1 MSHLF
6 SDPKFWLLISFI
18 VFVILMIKPFKSMM
32 IGGLDSK
39 IEEIKQNIDKSL
51 ESFTE
56 AEERLKDAE
65 KRTLDLSNK
74 VDEIISNAKSQAESI
89 SKNIIDKTRQT
100 VNSKEKN
107 SIDRI
112 KQIELSAIQSIKSQ
126 ASIELNTIIKNY
138 FSNLSDVNRNK
149 ILDNSVIDLKSV
161 NWSHKTSLYP
171 DRKYLN
177 QFGNNILST
186 PFILEQSHDY
196 GIEKVREIENPLI
209 VGVSY
214 KIIF

>member
-1 MSHLF
+1 MSYLF

-56 AEERLKDAE
+56 AEEKLKDAE

-89 SKNIIDKTRQT
+89 SKNIIDKTSQT
-100 VNSKEKN
+100 VKSKEKN

-161 NWSHKTSLYP
+161 N
-171 DRKYLN
+171 
-177 QFGNNILST
+177 
-186 PFILEQSHDY
+186 
-196 GIEKVREIENPLI
+196 
-209 VGVSY
+209 
-214 KIIF
+214 

>member
-1 MSHLF
+1 MSYLF

-32 IGGLDSK
+32 ISGLDSK

-56 AEERLKDAE
+56 AEEKLKDAE

-74 VDEIISNAKSQAESI
+74 VDEIISNARSQAESI
-89 SKNIIDKTRQT
+89 SKNIIDKTSQT
-100 VNSKEKN
+100 VKSKEKN

-126 ASIELNTIIKNY
+126 ASIELNSIIRDY
-138 FSNLSDVNRNK
+138 FSNLSEDNRAK

-161 NWSHKTSLYP
+161 N
-171 DRKYLN
+171 
-177 QFGNNILST
+177 
-186 PFILEQSHDY
+186 
-196 GIEKVREIENPLI
+196 
-209 VGVSY
+209 
-214 KIIF
+214 

>member
-1 MSHLF
+1 MSYLF

-18 VFVILMIKPFKSMM
+18 VFVILMFKPFKSMM

-51 ESFTE
+51 NSFTE
-56 AEERLKDAE
+56 AEEKLKDAE
-65 KRTLDLSNK
+65 KETLDLSNK

-112 KQIELSAIQSIKSQ
+112 KNIE
-126 ASIELNTIIKNY
+126 
-138 FSNLSDVNRNK
+138 F
-149 ILDNSVIDLKSV
+149 NSMSSGISLQELKS
-161 NWSHKTSLYP
+161 TT
-171 DRKYLN
+171 
-177 QFGNNILST
+177 IL
-186 PFILEQSHDY
+186 PI
-196 GIEKVREIENPLI
+196 K
-209 VGVSY
+209 
-214 KIIF
+214 

>member
-1 MSHLF
+1 MSYLF

-51 ESFTE
+51 NSFTE
-56 AEERLKDAE
+56 AEEKLKDAE
-65 KRTLDLSNK
+65 KETLDLSNK

-89 SKNIIDKTRQT
+89 SKSIIDKTRQT

-161 NWSHKTSLYP
+161 N
-171 DRKYLN
+171 
-177 QFGNNILST
+177 
-186 PFILEQSHDY
+186 
-196 GIEKVREIENPLI
+196 
-209 VGVSY
+209 
-214 KIIF
+214 

>member
-1 MSHLF
+1 MSYLF
-6 SDPKFWLLISFI
+6 SDPKFWLLVSFI

-56 AEERLKDAE
+56 AEEKLKDAE

-74 VDEIISNAKSQAESI
+74 VDEIISNARSQAESI
-89 SKNIIDKTRQT
+89 SKNIIDKTSQT
-100 VNSKEKN
+100 VKSKEKN

-126 ASIELNTIIKNY
+126 ASIELNSIIRDY
-138 FSNLSDVNRNK
+138 FSNLSEDNRSK
-149 ILDNSVIDLKSV
+149 ILDKSVLDLKSV
-161 NWSHKTSLYP
+161 N
-171 DRKYLN
+171 
-177 QFGNNILST
+177 
-186 PFILEQSHDY
+186 
-196 GIEKVREIENPLI
+196 
-209 VGVSY
+209 
-214 KIIF
+214 

>member
-1 MSHLF
+1 MSYLF

-56 AEERLKDAE
+56 AEEKLKDAE

-74 VDEIISNAKSQAESI
+74 VDEIISNARSQAESI
-89 SKNIIDKTRQT
+89 SKNIIDKTSQT
-100 VNSKEKN
+100 VKSKEKN

-126 ASIELNTIIKNY
+126 ASIELNSIIRDY
-138 FSNLSDVNRNK
+138 FSNLSEDNRAK
-149 ILDNSVIDLKSV
+149 ILNNSVIDLKSV
-161 NWSHKTSLYP
+161 N
-171 DRKYLN
+171 
-177 QFGNNILST
+177 
-186 PFILEQSHDY
+186 
-196 GIEKVREIENPLI
+196 
-209 VGVSY
+209 
-214 KIIF
+214 

>member
-1 MSHLF
+1 MSYLF

-18 VFVILMIKPFKSMM
+18 VFLILMIKPFKSMM

-56 AEERLKDAE
+56 AEEKLKDAE

-74 VDEIISNAKSQAESI
+74 VDEIISNARSQAESI
-89 SKNIIDKTRQT
+89 SKNIIDKTSQT
-100 VNSKEKN
+100 VKSKEKN

-112 KQIELSAIQSIKSQ
+112 KQIELSAIQSIKGQ
-126 ASIELNTIIKNY
+126 ASIELNSIIRDY
-138 FSNLSDVNRNK
+138 FSNLSENNRAK

-161 NWSHKTSLYP
+161 N
-171 DRKYLN
+171 
-177 QFGNNILST
+177 
-186 PFILEQSHDY
+186 
-196 GIEKVREIENPLI
+196 
-209 VGVSY
+209 
-214 KIIF
+214 

>member
-1 MSHLF
+1 M
-6 SDPKFWLLISFI
+6 PKFWLLISFI

-56 AEERLKDAE
+56 AEEKLKDAE

-161 NWSHKTSLYP
+161 NRSHKTSLYP

-177 QFGNNILST
+177 QF
-186 PFILEQSHDY
+186 
-196 GIEKVREIENPLI
+196 EICH
-209 VGVSY
+209 
-214 KIIF
+214 

>member
-51 ESFTE
+51 NSFTE
-56 AEERLKDAE
+56 AEEKLKDAE
-65 KRTLDLSNK
+65 KETLDLSNK

-161 NWSHKTSLYP
+161 N
-171 DRKYLN
+171 
-177 QFGNNILST
+177 
-186 PFILEQSHDY
+186 
-196 GIEKVREIENPLI
+196 
-209 VGVSY
+209 
-214 KIIF
+214 

>member
-1 MSHLF
+1 MSYLF

-56 AEERLKDAE
+56 AEEKLKDAE

-74 VDEIISNAKSQAESI
+74 VDEIISNARSQAESI
-89 SKNIIDKTRQT
+89 SKNIIDKTNQT
-100 VNSKEKN
+100 VKSKEKN

-112 KQIELSAIQSIKSQ
+112 KQIELYAIQSIKSQ
-126 ASIELNTIIKNY
+126 ASIELNSIIRDY
-138 FSNLSDVNRNK
+138 FSNLSENNRAK

-161 NWSHKTSLYP
+161 N
-171 DRKYLN
+171 
-177 QFGNNILST
+177 
-186 PFILEQSHDY
+186 
-196 GIEKVREIENPLI
+196 
-209 VGVSY
+209 
-214 KIIF
+214 

>member
-1 MSHLF
+1 MSYLF

-56 AEERLKDAE
+56 AEEKLKDAE

-100 VNSKEKN
+100 VKSKEKN

-126 ASIELNTIIKNY
+126 ASIELNAIIKNY
-138 FSNLSDVNRNK
+138 FSNLSDENRTK
-149 ILDNSVIDLKSV
+149 ILDNSVIELKSV
-161 NWSHKTSLYP
+161 N
-171 DRKYLN
+171 
-177 QFGNNILST
+177 
-186 PFILEQSHDY
+186 
-196 GIEKVREIENPLI
+196 
-209 VGVSY
+209 
-214 KIIF
+214 

>member
-1 MSHLF
+1 MSYLF

-56 AEERLKDAE
+56 AEEKLKDAE

-74 VDEIISNAKSQAESI
+74 VDEIISNAKTQAESI
-89 SKNIIDKTRQT
+89 SKNIIDKTSQT
-100 VNSKEKN
+100 VKSKEKN

-126 ASIELNTIIKNY
+126 ASIELNSIIRDY
-138 FSNLSDVNRNK
+138 FSNLSEDNRAK

-161 NWSHKTSLYP
+161 N
-171 DRKYLN
+171 
-177 QFGNNILST
+177 
-186 PFILEQSHDY
+186 
-196 GIEKVREIENPLI
+196 
-209 VGVSY
+209 
-214 KIIF
+214 

>member
-1 MSHLF
+1 MSYLF

-56 AEERLKDAE
+56 AEEKLKDAE

-74 VDEIISNAKSQAESI
+74 VDEIISNARSQAESI
-89 SKNIIDKTRQT
+89 SKNIIDKTSQT
-100 VNSKEKN
+100 VKSKEKN

-112 KQIELSAIQSIKSQ
+112 KQIELSAIQSIKGQ
-126 ASIELNTIIKNY
+126 ASIELNSIIRDY
-138 FSNLSDVNRNK
+138 FSNLSENNRAK

-161 NWSHKTSLYP
+161 N
-171 DRKYLN
+171 
-177 QFGNNILST
+177 
-186 PFILEQSHDY
+186 
-196 GIEKVREIENPLI
+196 
-209 VGVSY
+209 
-214 KIIF
+214 

>member
-1 MSHLF
+1 MSYLF

-56 AEERLKDAE
+56 AEEKLKDAE

-74 VDEIISNAKSQAESI
+74 VNEIISNARSQAESI
-89 SKNIIDKTRQT
+89 SKNIIDKTSQT
-100 VNSKEKN
+100 VKSKEKN

-126 ASIELNTIIKNY
+126 ASIELNSIIRDY
-138 FSNLSDVNRNK
+138 FSNLSENNRAK

-161 NWSHKTSLYP
+161 N
-171 DRKYLN
+171 
-177 QFGNNILST
+177 
-186 PFILEQSHDY
+186 
-196 GIEKVREIENPLI
+196 
-209 VGVSY
+209 
-214 KIIF
+214 

>member
-1 MSHLF
+1 MSYLF

-18 VFVILMIKPFKSMM
+18 IFVILMIKPFKSMM

-100 VNSKEKN
+100 VKSKEKN

-126 ASIELNTIIKNY
+126 ASIELNAIIKNY
-138 FSNLSDVNRNK
+138 FSNLSDENRTK
-149 ILDNSVIDLKSV
+149 ILDNSVINLKSV
-161 NWSHKTSLYP
+161 N
-171 DRKYLN
+171 
-177 QFGNNILST
+177 
-186 PFILEQSHDY
+186 
-196 GIEKVREIENPLI
+196 
-209 VGVSY
+209 
-214 KIIF
+214 